1 MNYILHLTGFF
12 LKVSEDS
19 RLNPTHIS
27 LYMAIF
33 QFWNLERFRNPV
45 SISRQELMRISKICA
60 KATYH
65 KCIKDLHNFGYIRY
79 LPSYNPFKG
88 SLVHLFDFQTS
99 NEQDFPRRRT
109 NIETSIEQVVAPYIN
124 TINLTNQNED
134 ETESTPKNEIVV
146 KVSKHKAKVIEVN
159 GEKVNPTKEKIFI
172 ETERLAKPDFHNRT
186 ASEARLL
193 SEVEALPAAKQK
205 EAMPPM
211 EEEVRAYFR
220 SQGSTEVEGQKFHNY
235 FQSNGWRVG
244 GKSPMLDWQAAA
256 RNWMLNAP
264 AFSQQKTTAV
274 KPPLQPNKLNAP
286 TSKNYS
292 EPL

>member
-1 MNYILHLTGFF
+1 MNYIRHLTGFF

-33 QFWNLERFRNPV
+33 QFWNIERFRNPV

-79 LPSYNPFKG
+79 QPSYNPFKG
-88 SLVHLFDFQTS
+88 SLVHLFDFQTGS
-99 NEQDFPRRRT
+99 EQDFPRRHT
-109 NIETSIEQVVAPYIN
+109 NIETSIEQAVAPYIN
-124 TINLTNQNED
+124 SINLSNQNGKTD
-134 ETESTPKNEIVV
+134 STPKNEIVV

-159 GEKVNPTKEKIFI
+159 GEKINPQTGKLSTGK
-172 ETERLAKPDFHNRT
+172 ERLEKPDIHNRT
-186 ASEARLL
+186 ASEA
-193 SEVEALPAAKQK
+193 LPAVT
-205 EAMPPM
+205 PTT
-211 EEEVRAYFR
+211 EEVRAYFLDE
-220 SQGSTEVEGQKFHNY
+220 GSTEIEGKKFHNY
-235 FQSNGWRVG
+235 FQSNGWKVG

-256 RNWMLNAP
+256 RNWMLNAA
-264 AFSQQKTTAV
+264 AFNQS
-274 KPPLQPNKLNAP
+274 KPTVNQPLQPNNLTATTN
-286 TSKNYS
+286 KNYS